1 MSLEE
6 TEAPSPAKRT
16 ESSGSPPSQRP
27 FIACRIMKSTG
38 SLHDQPGGVT
48 KPMVLKAWCRWA
60 QERAHAAPGQGKGQ
74 GAGACAYPVEGRWS
88 CHRPGHL
95 SLEYILMQETF
106 LYLVLDFS
114 GSPSFQGP
122 SIQVLLPKVPGQI
135 SPGERTGQRYGHPC
149 PIVPFFFIGDQF
161 FCSPGGRE
169 IALHS
174 YPFPVFREDCPFLPL

>member
-1 MSLEE
+1 M
-6 TEAPSPAKRT
+6 
-16 ESSGSPPSQRP
+16 Q
-27 FIACRIMKSTG
+27 
-38 SLHDQPGGVT
+38 HQV
-48 KPMVLKAWCRWA
+48 
-60 QERAHAAPGQGKGQ
+60 RARGRGQGPVHIQSRADG
-74 GAGACAYPVEGRWS
+74 CAIALGY
-88 CHRPGHL
+88 L
-95 SLEYILMQETF
+95 SLEYILMQKTF

-149 PIVPFFFIGDQF
+149 PIVPFFFVGDQF

-174 YPFPVFREDCPFLPL
+174 YPFPVFWEDCPLLPL